1 MIDRRNMLKIAGGF
15 AIGLHGLGSSGPSFS
30 WDFEAGSLLRAE
42 GIGGDRFRCHVKGQT
57 DQDGRNRQASW
68 YYFCVDGA
76 SGRTLNFEMV
86 DLAGEYNYHPTT
98 GSITGGT
105 LPFYSV
111 DRRTWI
117 PIDEGEYDSK
127 GPALRYQV
135 RVPANRIWIA
145 HVPPYTNA
153 DFERLSRELVQGRSA
168 GIETIGRSA
177 EGRSIPLITIT
188 DESVPLRDK
197 KAIWL
202 MFRQHAWEAGSSWT
216 GEGLMRFAVSDD
228 PRATEIR
235 RRAVL
240 KILPLNDPD
249 GVAEGAVRFNHYG
262 YDLNRNWD
270 VAEPEKMPEITAERK
285 AIFDWLDAGHPVDFF
300 LTLHN
305 DEDNEH
311 LVGPPDRRWLPLLHR
326 VWDAWAAGTTAAPTE
341 DAHLMEATTTAGKP
355 GRMNVVQGL
364 SHDRGLPAFE
374 IEMRITKHPKLGH
387 RPNIEDRL
395 LAGKEL
401 LLAIWK
407 GL

>member
-1 MIDRRNMLKIAGGF
+1 MIDRRNMLKMAGGF
-15 AIGLHGLGSSGPSFS
+15 AIGLHAPASLAPALS
-30 WDFEAGSLLRAE
+30 WDFEAGSLMKVEAIE
-42 GIGGDRFRCHVKGQT
+42 ADWFRCHVKGQT

-68 YYFCVDGA
+68 YYFRVDGA
-76 SGRTLNFEMV
+76 KGRTLTFEMV
-86 DLAGEYNYHPTT
+86 DLAGEYNYRPNA
-98 GSITGGT
+98 GSITSGT

-111 DRRTWI
+111 DGRTWI
-117 PIDEGEYDSK
+117 PIDDGEYNEK
-127 GPALRYQV
+127 GPSLRYQV

-145 HVPPYTNA
+145 HVPPYTTA
-153 DFERLSRELVQGRSA
+153 DFRKLSDELTQSSSA
-168 GIETIGRSA
+168 GIETIGKSV

-188 DESVPLRDK
+188 DRSVPIHGK
-197 KAIWL
+197 KVIWL

-228 PRATEIR
+228 PRAKEIR

-249 GVAEGAVRFNHYG
+249 GVANGTVRFNHYG

-270 VAEPEKMPEITAERK
+270 VVEPEKMPEITAERK
-285 AIFDWLDAGHPVDFF
+285 AIVSWVDAGHPVDFF

-305 DEDNEH
+305 DEYNEY
-311 LVGPPDRRWLPLLHR
+311 LAGPPDSQWLPLLHR
-326 VWDAWAAGTTAAPTE
+326 VWDAWAASTTVAPTE
-341 DAHLMEATTTAGKP
+341 NPRLIEATTTEGKP
-355 GRMNVVQGL
+355 GRMDVVQGL
-364 SHDRGLPAFE
+364 SHQLRLPAFE
-374 IEMRITKHPKLGH
+374 IEMRITKHPKLDR
-387 RPNIEDRL
+387 RPNVEDRL